1 MRFWT
6 AVKEKSN
13 KLNVIFFKEIRK
25 RLPELSEFKLQPYVY
40 KAKRAIKCG
49 KINLSRTLS
58 VVLLVCTQTAE

>member
-25 RLPELSEFKLQPYVY
+25 RLLELSEFKLQPLCLQS
-40 KAKRAIKCG
+40 KKG
-49 KINLSRTLS
+49 N
-58 VVLLVCTQTAE
+58 